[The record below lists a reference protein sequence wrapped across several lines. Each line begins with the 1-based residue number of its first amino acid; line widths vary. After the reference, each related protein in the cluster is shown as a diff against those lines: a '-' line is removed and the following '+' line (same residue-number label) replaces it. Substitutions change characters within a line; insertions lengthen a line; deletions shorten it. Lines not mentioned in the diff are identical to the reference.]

1 MQHNKPETNDTE
13 YKRQRSK
20 ARKARKEHQERDYI
34 SFSERMAIEEGF
46 HPLSVGNLR
55 PLSPPIDWEEEN
67 KINNLIIDYMCS
79 YIINN
84 LF

>member
-13 YKRQRSK
+13 YKMNRSN

-34 SFSERMAIEEGF
+34 PFSERMAIEEGI
-46 HPLSVGNLR
+46 H
-55 PLSPPIDWEEEN
+55 PLSPPINWEEEN
-67 KINNLIIDYMCS
+67 RTNNLIIDYMCS